1 MITYITLFYLPL
13 SIKLFSKIEIKNYLR
28 FLFMFLLVLIIGLR
42 HEIGGDFFAYVNAGR
57 VGGYYRTIDDTL
69 LSLIYLIS
77 YEYLFFGIYG
87 VQLICAIIFII
98 SLNIFLSSLKDY
110 ELGLIIF
117 IPVGI
122 IIGAM
127 GYVSQTLALSFGML
141 AINSINKK
149 QFVSYLI
156 FVLLGILSH
165 ISGLFFLIF
174 SLAYFK
180 FNIQNIIK
188 VSIIGIIFF
197 LILYLLNKEEI
208 DRNIYYYLGAGK
220 HLISLGAL
228 PRYFFSIISSLLFL
242 FYIRKRIV
250 NSNLKKVNTIFSL
263 LVIILLPLI
272 FSSSTFVDRIN
283 LYLIP
288 FQAYVFTTF
297 ISLLEHKYIKR
308 LINSVVIIL
317 YGSSLLVWLVLGS
330 HSKHWLPYKIFPF
343 QYCISDNFNEYFCE
357 YFSYEPNI
365 IYEELQDY
373 DLPR

>member
-1 MITYITLFYLPL
+1 MNTY
-13 SIKLFSKIEIKNYLR
+13 
-28 FLFMFLLVLIIGLR
+28 
-42 HEIGGDFFAYVNAGR
+42 
-57 VGGYYRTIDDTL
+57 
-69 LSLIYLIS
+69 
-77 YEYLFFGIYG
+77 FGIYG

-141 AINSINKK
+141 AINSINKR

-208 DRNIYYYLGAGK
+208 DRTIYYYLGAGK

-242 FYIRKRIV
+242 FYIRKRII

-263 LVIILLPLI
+263 LVIIL
-272 FSSSTFVDRIN
+272 
-283 LYLIP
+283 
-288 FQAYVFTTF
+288 
-297 ISLLEHKYIKR
+297 
-308 LINSVVIIL
+308 
-317 YGSSLLVWLVLGS
+317 
-330 HSKHWLPYKIFPF
+330 FP
-343 QYCISDNFNEYFCE
+343 
-357 YFSYEPNI
+357 
-365 IYEELQDY
+365 
-373 DLPR
+373 

>member
-13 SIKLFSKIEIKNYLR
+13 SIKLFRKIEIKNFLR
-28 FLFMFLLVLIIGLR
+28 FLLMFLLVLIIGLR
-42 HEIGGDFFAYVNAGR
+42 HEIGGDFFAYANAGR
-57 VGGYYRTIDDTL
+57 VGGYYKTIDDTL

-77 YEYLFFGIYG
+77 YEYLFLGIYG

-110 ELGLIIF
+110 EIGLIIF

-149 QFVSYLI
+149 QYVNYLI

-174 SLAYFK
+174 SLSYFK
-180 FNIQNIIK
+180 FNLQNITK
-188 VSIIGIIFF
+188 ASIIGAIFI
-197 LILYLLNKEEI
+197 LILYSINKDEI
-208 DRNIYYYLGAGK
+208 DRSYYYYLGEGI
-220 HLISLGAL
+220 HLTSLGAL
-228 PRYFFSIISSLLFL
+228 PRYSFSIISSLLFL

-250 NSNLKKVNTIFSL
+250 NSNLKRVNTILSI
-263 LVIILLPLI
+263 LVIVLFPLI
-272 FSSSTFVDRIN
+272 FLSSTFVDRLN
-283 LYLIP
+283 LYLVP
-288 FQAYVFTTF
+288 FQAYVLTTF
-297 ISLLEHKYIKR
+297 ISLLTHNYIKR
-308 LINSVVIIL
+308 LINSLVIIL
-317 YGSSLLVWLVLGS
+317 YGSSLLVWLILGS
-330 HSKHWLPYKIFPF
+330 HSQHWLPYKIFPLK
-343 QYCISDNFNEYFCE
+343 YCVSDNFNEYFCE

-365 IYEELQDY
+365 IYEEKQNY
-373 DLPR
+373 K